1 MIGLIGHKGEM
12 SQIYDEEGR
21 VVPVTAIE
29 VGKCVVVGLRS
40 RERDGYCAV
49 RIGQGSPSKRQ
60 LTKPYQGEFK
70 KVGLQPVRF
79 IHEFRVD
86 DITEFKLGQELGVE
100 IFKPGDL
107 ITVTGWTKGRG
118 FAGGV
123 KRWGWRG
130 GPASHG
136 SMSHRRIGS
145 IGAGSS
151 PGRVLPGRTL
161 PGHYG
166 CERVTI
172 KNLLVVKVEP
182 ENGIIYVKGAV
193 PGYRRGKV
201 LIRKAS

>member
-1 MIGLIGHKGEM
+1 MIGLIGQKGEM
-12 SQIYDEEGR
+12 SQVYDEQGK

-29 VGKCVVVGLRS
+29 IGKCVVVGLRTK
-40 RERDGYCAV
+40 EKDGYYAIRV
-49 RIGQGSPSKRQ
+49 GQGNSSKRQ

-70 KVGLQPVRF
+70 KAGVQAVRF
-79 IHEFRVD
+79 IHEFRMD
-86 DITEFKLGQELGVE
+86 DVSEFKVGEELGVE
-100 IFKPGDL
+100 AFKPGDL
-107 ITVTGWTKGRG
+107 VNVTGWTKGRG
-118 FAGGV
+118 FAGGM
-123 KRWGWRG
+123 KRWGWKG

-166 CERVTI
+166 CERITV
-172 KNLLVVKVEP
+172 KNLRVIKVEP
-182 ENGIIYVKGAV
+182 ARGVVYVKGAV
-193 PGYRRGKV
+193 PGYRRAKV